1 MFKDC
6 KTGGYNLENSHA
18 CYDRLKS
25 LVLLIAIAYTCA
37 IIKGC
42 TIKQMGIQKYVGRL
56 QELGRAVRRHSNFW
70 IGLYGECWVTGSEVC
85 QDLVTEL
92 MRIRSNKRPF
102 FQKGIRA
109 RTLILST
116 L

>member
-1 MFKDC
+1 
-6 KTGGYNLENSHA
+6 
-18 CYDRLKS
+18 
-25 LVLLIAIAYTCA
+25 
-37 IIKGC
+37 
-42 TIKQMGIQKYVGRL
+42 MGIQKYVGRV
-56 QELGRAVRRHSNFW
+56 QELGRSVRRHTKFW

-109 RTLILST
+109 MTLILST

>member
-1 MFKDC
+1 MFP
-6 KTGGYNLENSHA
+6 L
-18 CYDRLKS
+18 S
-25 LVLLIAIAYTCA
+25 LLFAVLISTVNFQFDVFA
-37 IIKGC
+37 KVRC
-42 TIKQMGIQKYVGRL
+42 TRS
-56 QELGRAVRRHSNFW
+56 VRRHSNFW

-109 RTLILST
+109 RTLIIAT

>member
-1 MFKDC
+1 
-6 KTGGYNLENSHA
+6 
-18 CYDRLKS
+18 
-25 LVLLIAIAYTCA
+25 V
-37 IIKGC
+37 
-42 TIKQMGIQKYVGRL
+42 QK
-56 QELGRAVRRHSNFW
+56 LGRSVRRHSNFW
-70 IGLYGECWVTGSEVC
+70 IGLYGECWVTVSEVC

-109 RTLILST
+109 RTLIIST

>member
-6 KTGGYNLENSHA
+6 KTGGYNLENNHA

-42 TIKQMGIQKYVGRL
+42 KIKKMGIQKYVGGV
-56 QELGRAVRRHSNFW
+56 QQLGRAVRRYSKFW
-70 IGLYGECWVTGSEVC
+70 IGLYSECWVKKVK
-85 QDLVTEL
+85 LAK
-92 MRIRSNKRPF
+92 I
-102 FQKGIRA
+102 
-109 RTLILST
+109 
-116 L
+116 

>member
-1 MFKDC
+1 MEERLCLRIVRQEVITK
-6 KTGGYNLENSHA
+6 ENSHA

-42 TIKQMGIQKYVGRL
+42 TIKQMGIQEYVGRV
-56 QELGRAVRRHSNFW
+56 QELGRSVRRHSNFW

-85 QDLVTEL
+85 GSSGFAV
-92 MRIRSNKRPF
+92 
-102 FQKGIRA
+102 
-109 RTLILST
+109 
-116 L
+116 

>member
-1 MFKDC
+1 M
-6 KTGGYNLENSHA
+6 ENSHA
-18 CYDRLKS
+18 CYDRLKP
-25 LVLLIAIAYTCA
+25 LILLIAIAYTCA
-37 IIKGC
+37 IIQGH
-42 TIKQMGIQKYVGRL
+42 TIKQMGIQKYVGRV
-56 QELGRAVRRHSNFW
+56 QDNGRAVRRHSSFW
-70 IGLYGECWVTGSEVC
+70 IGLYGECWVTGSEIC